1 MLALYESSVCK
12 VVNAQV
18 ESMSNELEHREK
30 SSLHC
35 TWMWTPST
43 LWTSKN
49 LHYFLG
55 QLRLFCGE
63 DFSGRS
69 EIWFYV
75 FSNRPWPWVMS
86 INVARL
92 ALQISDRVKYSTP
105 KLKLINPGIQSRLK
119 VRRNDAVIKKVYDLT
134 IRGRY
139 GAIAI
144 SIFAHSVKMK
154 NAADK

>member
-1 MLALYESSVCK
+1 
-12 VVNAQV
+12 
-18 ESMSNELEHREK
+18 
-30 SSLHC
+30 
-35 TWMWTPST
+35 
-43 LWTSKN
+43 
-49 LHYFLG
+49 
-55 QLRLFCGE
+55 
-63 DFSGRS
+63 
-69 EIWFYV
+69 
-75 FSNRPWPWVMS
+75 MS

-134 IRGRY
+134 IRERY